1 MNNDNHTSPLP
12 AWLAMSAI
20 TVAILIL
27 ILIYSLA

>member
-1 MNNDNHTSPLP
+1 MNNDNPNSPLP
-12 AWLAMSAI
+12 SWLAMSAI